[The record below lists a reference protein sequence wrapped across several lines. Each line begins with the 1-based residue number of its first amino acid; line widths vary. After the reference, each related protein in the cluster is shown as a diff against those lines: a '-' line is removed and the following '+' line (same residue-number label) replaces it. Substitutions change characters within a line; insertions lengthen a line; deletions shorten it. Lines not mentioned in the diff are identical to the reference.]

1 MVLSEEDFSL
11 ATLPTVNPSLKDFNA
26 SGTIGWLKEVVDG
39 AEFKISITAPIEFAV
54 RCFMNTAMRMTK
66 GTDVGDWVQKLV
78 KADMTR
84 LQEGISVLLSKELKQ
99 ASSQLTSLL
108 NLVPTILEIEDEE
121 ERKIELNIF
130 QQQAL
135 LTRDHAQGAYVTV
148 KTVEEK
154 ILAVQIVVSTLIA
167 THATGRNAKAL
178 GRDLSTEIEK
188 LLQLPRVLSDARHQ
202 LHPDPSE
209 SALDFKRARE
219 ERIKA
224 VVMVVLHAESFAAT
238 NNLNPILPKQKTRG
252 SYLNLNLSKRKSLGA
267 QSYPVKALLL
277 SGIFEDKTTVEE
289 FKNLLNPFS
298 DKELC
303 VVAGFLEESVDGV
316 AFIEEGGKKEAAERK
331 AKEEADRAAEER
343 RKKEEAMVREANAKQ
358 KKKEERQE
366 AKEKTEREE
375 KAKADERKGW
385 QRRRKRSSTTRLC

>member
-1 MVLSEEDFSL
+1 VEVEAEIDEEAPELVLSEEDFSL
-11 ATLPTVNPSLKDFNA
+11 ATLPTVNPSLKDFSA
-26 SGTIGWLKEVVDG
+26 SGAIGWLKEVVDG

-154 ILAVQIVVSTLIA
+154 ILAVGTS
-167 THATGRNAKAL
+167 
-178 GRDLSTEIEK
+178 
-188 LLQLPRVLSDARHQ
+188 LPDVCT
-202 LHPDPSE
+202 PP
-209 SALDFKRARE
+209 
-219 ERIKA
+219 
-224 VVMVVLHAESFAAT
+224 
-238 NNLNPILPKQKTRG
+238 
-252 SYLNLNLSKRKSLGA
+252 
-267 QSYPVKALLL
+267 
-277 SGIFEDKTTVEE
+277 
-289 FKNLLNPFS
+289 
-298 DKELC
+298 
-303 VVAGFLEESVDGV
+303 
-316 AFIEEGGKKEAAERK
+316 
-331 AKEEADRAAEER
+331 
-343 RKKEEAMVREANAKQ
+343 
-358 KKKEERQE
+358 
-366 AKEKTEREE
+366 
-375 KAKADERKGW
+375 
-385 QRRRKRSSTTRLC
+385 

>member
-1 MVLSEEDFSL
+1 M
-11 ATLPTVNPSLKDFNA
+11 
-26 SGTIGWLKEVVDG
+26 
-39 AEFKISITAPIEFAV
+39 
-54 RCFMNTAMRMTK
+54 
-66 GTDVGDWVQKLV
+66 
-78 KADMTR
+78 
-84 LQEGISVLLSKELKQ
+84 
-99 ASSQLTSLL
+99 
-108 NLVPTILEIEDEE
+108 
-121 ERKIELNIF
+121 
-130 QQQAL
+130 
-135 LTRDHAQGAYVTV
+135 
-148 KTVEEK
+148 
-154 ILAVQIVVSTLIA
+154 VSTLIA

-267 QSYPVKALLL
+267 QSYPVKALLR
-277 SGIFEDKTTVEE
+277 SGIFEDMTTVEE
-289 FKNLLNPFS
+289 FKNLENPFS

-316 AFIEEGGKKEAAERK
+316 AFIEEGGKKEEAAERK

-343 RKKEEAMVREANAKQ
+343 RKKEEAVVREANAKQ

-375 KAKADERKGW
+375 KAKADERKRVAKEEEEKFNNKTLLAAVKEW
-385 QRRRKRSSTTRLC
+385 LNDKSSAEKKYGDLSKWDTSKVTDMSSMFFGASAFNGDLS